1 MTPEAEAPAP
11 ARRTP
16 FWLELTLAIGF
27 GLFFAYDA
35 WEGVGNLI
43 GMGGVAASLET
54 SITGLGWV
62 VLIAAILLPV
72 VLFAVAFLLGRRRT
86 AVVQA
91 MLYLTGLAVSA
102 VLYLDI
108 LLTFGLGA
116 LLA

>member
-1 MTPEAEAPAP
+1 MTADVEAL

-16 FWLELTLAIGF
+16 FWLDLMLAIVF

-35 WEGVGNLI
+35 WDGVGNLI
-43 GMGGVAASLET
+43 GMAGIADALET
-54 SITGLGWV
+54 SITGVGWV

-72 VLFAVAFLLGRRRT
+72 ALFAVAFLLGRRRT

-91 MLYLTGLAVSA
+91 ALYLTGLAVSA
-102 VLYLDI
+102 ALYLDI
-108 LLTFGLGA
+108 VLMFGLGA